1 MIQARTRSIV
11 PHHWLRKR
19 IDANRVHLGQF
30 ADIGAIRPELSKVN

>member
-11 PHHWLRKR
+11 PHHGLRKR

-30 ADIGAIRPELSKVN
+30 ADVGVIRPDFSKVN